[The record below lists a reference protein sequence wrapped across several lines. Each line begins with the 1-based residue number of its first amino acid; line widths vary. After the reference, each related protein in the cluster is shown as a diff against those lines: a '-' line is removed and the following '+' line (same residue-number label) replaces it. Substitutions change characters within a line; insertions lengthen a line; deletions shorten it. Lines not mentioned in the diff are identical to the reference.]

1 MGWFNSKNDSNT
13 AGDDDMR
20 RAREQARRDLAGAEA
35 EYKRD
40 PHPINEAAV
49 KFARRHLAELGA

>member
-1 MGWFNSKNDSNT
+1 MGWFSSKNDSTDNT
-13 AGDDDMR
+13 DDMR
-20 RAREQARRDLAGAEA
+20 RAREQAQRDLAAAEA

>member
-1 MGWFNSKNDSNT
+1 MGWFSSKNDSTDN
-13 AGDDDMR
+13 DDMR